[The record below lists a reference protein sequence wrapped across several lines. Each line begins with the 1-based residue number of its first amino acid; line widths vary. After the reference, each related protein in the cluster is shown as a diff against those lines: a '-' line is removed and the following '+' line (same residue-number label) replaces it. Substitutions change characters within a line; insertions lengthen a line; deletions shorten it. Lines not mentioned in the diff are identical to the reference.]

1 MKLNPHMAGEN
12 ERLTSELAECRAR
25 YKQTL
30 EELKRDAKAECERC
44 LQEERVKWERREATL
59 YAQLEAMRAGM
70 SGGSTTI
77 SAPLVRVTSVTDA
90 STSFPFP
97 GTPRTLSE
105 TPRVSRSEGTSV
117 SSDLRATASE
127 FAPIAAESTRPKG
140 GAIPSSIYSPP
151 RMSPTV
157 SYADPGTTVA
167 ATSGLSLP
175 TTIPLLTSSTRT
187 DRVASA
193 PVILSA
199 TTTPPSPIGGASI
212 MPTLSSTSPLPP
224 ICKFR
229 GEDPDQEGGNFEE
242 WIEQFEMIADAYG
255 WNARTRLVNLTTRL
269 QGQAYSFYRTCSPEQ
284 RTDYERLK
292 AQMMTRFTPV
302 RLQAVHSNLFHQRKQ
317 GEAESVDQYAQELR
331 KLFYRAYPRASQAT
345 EQAEGFRKSVL
356 AYQFVAG
363 LKKNLQSRVAGI
375 KGDFDQLL
383 LRARFE
389 EAKIRDLSFQND

>member
-1 MKLNPHMAGEN
+1 
-12 ERLTSELAECRAR
+12 
-25 YKQTL
+25 
-30 EELKRDAKAECERC
+30 
-44 LQEERVKWERREATL
+44 
-59 YAQLEAMRAGM
+59 
-70 SGGSTTI
+70 
-77 SAPLVRVTSVTDA
+77 
-90 STSFPFP
+90 
-97 GTPRTLSE
+97 
-105 TPRVSRSEGTSV
+105 
-117 SSDLRATASE
+117 
-127 FAPIAAESTRPKG
+127 
-140 GAIPSSIYSPP
+140 
-151 RMSPTV
+151 
-157 SYADPGTTVA
+157 
-167 ATSGLSLP
+167 
-175 TTIPLLTSSTRT
+175 
-187 DRVASA
+187 
-193 PVILSA
+193 
-199 TTTPPSPIGGASI
+199 
-212 MPTLSSTSPLPP
+212 MPTLSSTSPLSP

-345 EQAEGFRKSVL
+345 EQAEGFGKSVL

-375 KGDFDQLL
+375 EGDFDQLL

-389 EAKIRDLSFQND
+389 EAKIRDLSFQNDRCSNAGGSQNGGSKKFATSGQQGRAAIRRQHSSREGTDRCFTCHGTGHYAKNCPYKGRSGPVEAQGRPVHQGRS